1 MGIRPGFLGNCF
13 NYKTVAA
20 SQTTAAICGEGG
32 YIARVAVAPGSSAVG
47 AWSLL
52 DGSTTIYT
60 APALAG
66 GDSRP
71 YFVDFGIFATSAT
84 GFSITTGAS
93 VAVLVSGN
101 FTPVEE

>member
-1 MGIRPGFLGNCF
+1 MGYRPAYAGNCF

-20 SQTTAAICGEGG
+20 SQTTAQICGEGG
-32 YIARVAVAPGSSAVG
+32 YIMRVTVAPGSSAVG

-66 GDSRP
+66 GDSKP
-71 YFVDFGIFATSAT
+71 YFVDFGIYSESSG
-84 GFSITTGAS
+84 GFKITTGAS
-93 VAVLVSGN
+93 VAVVVCGN
-101 FTPVEE
+101 FQKVE

>member
-1 MGIRPGFLGNCF
+1 MTAFKGNRF

-20 SQTTAAICGEGG
+20 SQTTAQICGEGG
-32 YIARVAVAPGSSAVG
+32 YLARVAVAPGSSAVG

-66 GDSRP
+66 GDSKP
-71 YFVDFGIFATSAT
+71 YFVDFGSYAESSG
-84 GFSITTGAS
+84 GFKITTGAS
-93 VAVLVSGN
+93 VAVIVSGN
-101 FTPVEE
+101 LTPTE